1 MCVHVLRPLGI
12 VQGAGVFVMRQK
24 AIGPFKG
31 RLDGGNEPLNRDT
44 GALGGSD
51 DLNQDEKRT
60 SW

>member
-1 MCVHVLRPLGI
+1 MIVDHVLGALGA

-31 RLDGGNEPLNRDT
+31 RTDGPNEPLNPDS
-44 GALGGSD
+44 GALGGSN
-51 DLNQDEKRT
+51 DLDEKRT